1 MTAPRAPLTPV
12 ERQLWHFLVDFL
24 AEHTY
29 QPSVR
34 EIARHFRIPSTKT
47 VTDLIGALER
57 KGYVRREK
65 GRRRGVVIEGLTGA
79 AGTQPVPIVGLDHDG
94 RIATEA
100 HVTLDRS
107 ILPADDVFLVRAT
120 MEDAPAL
127 AIRMGDLVL
136 VHPGGRAEEGVAVV
150 ARVGRAIVVRELE
163 RRGAMLS
170 LRAPAAGRDAIEV
183 GPGDDFE
190 ILGPVAG
197 VLRATALSEP
207 PTVPQ
212 RS

>member
-12 ERQLWHFLVDFL
+12 ERKLWHFLVDFL

-47 VTDLIGALER
+47 VTDLIAALER
-57 KGYVRREK
+57 KGYVRRER

-79 AGTQPVPIVGLDHDG
+79 AGTQPVPIVVLGPDG
-94 RIATEA
+94 RLAAEA

-107 ILPADDVFLVRAT
+107 LLPVDDAFLVRALV
-120 MEDAPAL
+120 EDAPAL

-150 ARVGRAIVVRELE
+150 ARVGRAIVVRELD
-163 RRGAMLS
+163 RRGALLT
-170 LRAPAAGRDAIEV
+170 LRSPASGRDAIEV
-183 GPGDDFE
+183 GAGDDFE

-197 VLRATALSEP
+197 VFRSASLSESA
-207 PTVPQ
+207 TVPHPD
-212 RS
+212 